1 MIKLITGKKGSGKT
15 KTLIENINNAVA
27 ETNGCLVCVE
37 KGETL
42 RRSISYKVRWV
53 GVEQFNIAGYEK
65 FYGFIAGML
74 AGNYDIKEVFVDGI
88 LKIGGADFVEL
99 GKMLGELDKLT
110 GNDTIVTFTVSAD
123 NNELPESVTK
133 YL

>member
-1 MIKLITGKKGSGKT
+1 MIKLITGRKGSGKT
-15 KTLIENINNAVA
+15 KTLIDQINAAVA
-27 ETNGCLVCVE
+27 ATNGCLVCVE

-53 GVEQFNIAGYEK
+53 GVEQFDIAGYEN

-74 AGNYDIKEVFVDGI
+74 AGNYDSKEIFIDGI
-88 LKIGGADFVEL
+88 LKIGGADFNEL
-99 GKMLGELDKLT
+99 GTMLSKLDKLT
-110 GNDTIVTFTVSAD
+110 GKDTLVTFTVSAD
-123 NNELPESVTK
+123 NAELPESVTK